1 MSLKS
6 KAQQVLEILKSGGFE
21 VSGKWLDLS
30 DDFKF
35 CADNS
40 KIYRPDNFDFLLHSH
55 SCASYKTIVEVTEE
69 TTQVA
74 AKRLFSEGAE
84 DLVLLN
90 FASAWNPGGGFING
104 AKAQEED
111 LARCSSLYPCLV
123 MHSDAKKLRTFVAT
137 PCGVGNWRR

>member
-21 VSGKWLDLS
+21 VAGKWLDLS

-40 KIYRPDNFDFLLHSH
+40 KIYRPDNFDSLLRSH
-55 SCASYKTIVEVTEE
+55 SCGRYKTIVEVTEE

-74 AKRLFSEGAE
+74 AKRLFLEGAE
-84 DLVLLN
+84 DPVVLN
-90 FASAWNPGGGFING
+90 FASAWNPGVV
-104 AKAQEED
+104 
-111 LARCSSLYPCLV
+111 SSMEQRLR
-123 MHSDAKKLRTFVAT
+123 KKIWPAVHRSTRVS
-137 PCGVGNWRR
+137 